1 MAPRAAS
8 CVEGRDKGGVDS
20 ELDSSPK
27 REPVGDNLNSP
38 VVVLTG
44 DDVEIAQQ
52 DICSDCGSSFP
63 AYARSSAFQR
73 NASPAE
79 EPSAWAGGPV
89 IAERVKMGTT
99 TAGGSIKRQWKAES
113 PEQENT
119 KCS

>member
-1 MAPRAAS
+1 M
-8 CVEGRDKGGVDS
+8 
-20 ELDSSPK
+20 
-27 REPVGDNLNSP
+27 PVKD
-38 VVVLTG
+38 VLTG

-63 AYARSSAFQR
+63 AYARSSPFQR

-119 KCS
+119 KSS